1 MSPIDEQQ
9 KQQLKD
15 AAINARTQ
23 VQDGFHHFC
32 RSLQLKAALLVVVGL
47 SALFWPSTSMKYLAM
62 FVGVCSILDG
72 IGSLVSASR
81 GGDLRSYLGSA
92 VISLVIGGV
101 LLFWPNSIAV
111 LLKLFGALVL
121 YIGVRNFL
129 FSRQMSDAD
138 PERSTV
144 RGTGML
150 ALVIGLVL
158 LLWPG
163 IGIGAISWILGIAAL
178 LVAAL
183 LFFIVSRLQR
193 ATSQLAQ

>member
-1 MSPIDEQQ
+1 MSPIDEHQ
-9 KQQLKD
+9 KQQIKD
-15 AAINARTQ
+15 AVMDARTQ
-23 VQDGFHHFC
+23 VEDGFQHCC
-32 RSLQLKAALLVVVGL
+32 RSLKLKAALLVVIGL
-47 SALFWPSTSMKYLAM
+47 SALFWPSASMKYLAM

-72 IGSLVSASR
+72 IGSLVTASR

-92 VISLVIGGV
+92 LISIVVGGV

-121 YIGVRNFL
+121 YIGVRNIL
-129 FSRQMSDAD
+129 VSSQMSVTN

-144 RGTGML
+144 RSIGLL

-163 IGIGAISWILGIAAL
+163 VGIGAISWILGIAAL

-183 LFFIVSRLQR
+183 LFFVVSRLQR
-193 ATSQLAQ
+193 ATSQMAQ